1 MSALLDLDG
10 SRALAFDAA
19 LGAAL
24 AAAIVTGR
32 GFHLRSIRDKELR
45 PGLRPAQVS
54 AVRAALLA
62 CDASVGG
69 AFDGSP
75 ELRFEPSAPRGGD
88 FTLGLPEGV
97 AATPLMALLLPILNA
112 ASGPSS
118 VELEGATH
126 LAGAPLPEFLS
137 GQLSELLAWAGF
149 GLRIEAVR
157 AAYTAKGG
165 GCLRAEIEPR
175 ALAGRRLVLDQRG
188 ALQAVRVRAGASRL
202 PPRLAV
208 SERATRTLARTLW
221 EARRLEV
228 EVEVLAP
235 KSTTPGSWLC
245 VEAVFDHGRAAFAAL
260 GERGLAPEALGDRL
274 ARRLLRFLEDEE
286 GGVDPLSAELLAV
299 PLAVAG
305 VVSRVSAPEVSPA
318 LAVSLEVLAA
328 FGLPVE
334 GFGRVGGPGGFEVR
348 AC

>member
-1 MSALLDLDG
+1 MSAPLDLDG
-10 SRALAFDAA
+10 SRALAFDGA

-24 AAAIVTGR
+24 AASVVTGR
-32 GFHLRSIRDKELR
+32 AFHLRSIRDKELR

-62 CDASVGG
+62 CDARVGG
-69 AFDGSP
+69 LFDGSP

-97 AATPLMALLLPILNA
+97 ATTPLLALLLPILNA

-126 LAGAPLPEFLS
+126 LPGVPLPEFLS
-137 GQLSELLAWAGF
+137 GHLSALLAAAGF
-149 GLRIEAVR
+149 GVRVETVR
-157 AAYTAKGG
+157 AAYTSKGG
-165 GCLRAEIEPR
+165 GCLRAHIEPR
-175 ALAGRRLVLDQRG
+175 ALAGRSLALDQRG
-188 ALQAVRVRAGASRL
+188 LLRSVRVRAGASRL
-202 PPRLAV
+202 RRDLA
-208 SERATRTLARTLW
+208 ERATRTVASTLW
-221 EARRLEV
+221 ESRRLEV
-228 EVEVLAP
+228 ETEVLEPDSA
-235 KSTTPGSWLC
+235 SPGSWLC
-245 VEAVFDHGRAAFAAL
+245 VEAVFEQGRAAFAAL

-274 ARRLLRFLEDEE
+274 ARRLLHFIEDEE

-305 VVSRVSAPEVSPA
+305 VATRVSAPEVSPA

-328 FGLPVE
+328 FGLPVA